1 MTTTLIAAAGA
12 PDGRPASQR
21 AVDNPRPA
29 DLRTADPARD
39 APDPEA
45 GLATAEYA
53 IATIA
58 AVGFAGLLVAVLKS
72 DTVRGLLENIVST
85 ALSIG

>member
-1 MTTTLIAAAGA
+1 MTTTLITAPDA
-12 PDGRPASQR
+12 PDGRSTGHR
-21 AVDNPRPA
+21 AGEDPRPA
-29 DLRTADPARD
+29 EQVRE

-72 DTVRGLLENIVST
+72 GTVRGLLENIVST

>member
-1 MTTTLIAAAGA
+1 MNRIENERATGVE
-12 PDGRPASQR
+12 PDVP
-21 AVDNPRPA
+21 AVDA
-29 DLRTADPARD
+29 AT
-39 APDPEA
+39 DPEA

-72 DTVRGLLENIVST
+72 DTVRGLLEGIIGS
-85 ALSIG
+85 ALSV

>member
-1 MTTTLIAAAGA
+1 MTTTLIAAA
-12 PDGRPASQR
+12 
-21 AVDNPRPA
+21 
-29 DLRTADPARD
+29 D
-39 APDPEA
+39 APEGRSGGAGDADHPELVELAHDPVDPEA

-72 DTVRGLLENIVST
+72 GTVRGLLENIVST

>member
-1 MTTTLIAAAGA
+1 MTTTLIAAADA
-12 PDGRPASQR
+12 PDGRPGGTRASEEPQ
-21 AVDNPRPA
+21 PA
-29 DLRTADPARD
+29 DA
-39 APDPEA
+39 APDTRDPEA

-85 ALSIG
+85 ALSVG